1 MRVSSRWWVVLLLLC
16 APPAT
21 AWGPDGHRITGL
33 VAQELLTPKARIRL
47 NQLMQSM
54 QIGDLADFANQ
65 MDVFRM
71 ALSIEVPNSEKWH
84 YDNQPLCA
92 ARTYEQYCAGGN
104 CASTKIPHFFNRL
117 SDASLPTAE
126 RARAAMFLVH
136 MVGDI
141 HQPLHTAD
149 DDDLGGNRKNTLPP
163 NTDMPR
169 NLHRVWDSDLVR
181 QALRGI
187 RDTDYAAML
196 VARYKDKD
204 IPRWQSG
211 DVGDW
216 MKESYA
222 NARDLVYGRLPEFT
236 CGTPWPMDK
245 VVALPPSYMNAA
257 ADEVPAMLAKGGA
270 RMAWLLNR
278 ALDGDI
284 AKPESRGA
292 NK

>member
-1 MRVSSRWWVVLLLLC
+1 MRVLSWLLC
-16 APPAT
+16 VPLLAGGLEAA
-21 AWGPDGHRITGL
+21 AWGPDGHRVTGL
-33 VAQELLTPKARIRL
+33 VAQELLTPKTRLRL

-54 QIGDLADFANQ
+54 QIGDLADFSNQ

-71 ALSIEVPNSEKWH
+71 ALSLEVPNSEKWH

-92 ARTYEQYCAGGN
+92 KRSFEQYCAGGH
-104 CASTKIPHFFNRL
+104 CASAKIPHFFQQL
-117 SDASLPTAE
+117 SDESLPTAE

-141 HQPLHTAD
+141 HQPLHAAD

-187 RDTDYAAML
+187 RDTDYAAL
-196 VARYKDKD
+196 LISRYREKE
-204 IPRWQSG
+204 IPKWQSG
-211 DVGDW
+211 EVGDW
-216 MKESYA
+216 MKESFV
-222 NARDLVYGRLPEFT
+222 NARDLVYAKLPEYS
-236 CGTPWPMDK
+236 CGTPWPMEK
-245 VVALPPSYMNAA
+245 VVALPPAYMNAA
-257 ADEVPAMLAKGGA
+257 AEEVPALLTKAGA

-278 ALDGDI
+278 ALDGGL
-284 AKPESRGA
+284 AKAESPGTY
-292 NK
+292 K